1 MNQNQN
7 ESEKTVNSP
16 TLTSNQNSNPTPNSK
31 TNPSDSPSENQ
42 SAKSELEYHY
52 LTGEHIL
59 PDQPAL
65 NELCDR
71 LIEVYQHEDG
81 ELRMK
86 FDKEL
91 LPETMAPVVAC
102 MRYVSCA
109 DVMRLHACLTEKNG
123 FLTRHGSH
131 WPVRG
136 FLMDVSNYTI
146 GLENHELYF
155 PKWNTAI
162 FSYDNGTITIN
173 IDGNIGVLKN
183 CGDYAKLAL
192 TRLAPDLDEHHPT
205 VGLYL
210 YDKFSFG
217 FKLEE
222 ENVSANFRVVLGDN
236 VIDWNEPE

>member
-1 MNQNQN
+1 MNQQDQN
-7 ESEKTVNSP
+7 ESEKTANENP
-16 TLTSNQNSNPTPNSK
+16 TSNLSQTPNSK
-31 TNPSDSPSENQ
+31 TNPSEPQNQ
-42 SAKSELEYHY
+42 NEKSELEYHY

-59 PDQPAL
+59 PDQPDM

-71 LIEVYQHEDG
+71 LITVYQHEDG

-91 LPETMAPVVAC
+91 LPETMEPVVAS
-102 MRYVSCA
+102 MRYVSCT
-109 DVMRLHACLTEKNG
+109 DVMRLHACLTEKNC
-123 FLTRHGSH
+123 FLTRHGVH

-155 PKWNTAI
+155 PKWDTAI
-162 FSYDNGTITIN
+162 FTYDNGTITIN
-173 IDGNIGVLKN
+173 IDGNVGVLKN

-192 TRLAPDLDEHHPT
+192 TRLAPDMDDKHPT

-217 FKLEE
+217 FKLTE
-222 ENVSANFRVVLGDN
+222 ENVSADFRVALGDN
-236 VIDWNEPE
+236 VIDWNEPA